1 MIDECYY
8 KKNTRK
14 RSLEAKR
21 EFSVGHVVFEIL
33 KAGHMHVAA
42 DVALKVEL
50 CVWMGPTLEEV

>member
-1 MIDECYY
+1 MNDII
-8 KKNTRK
+8 KRNTRK
-14 RSLEAKR
+14 RSLEAK

-33 KAGHMHVAA
+33 KAGHMNVAA